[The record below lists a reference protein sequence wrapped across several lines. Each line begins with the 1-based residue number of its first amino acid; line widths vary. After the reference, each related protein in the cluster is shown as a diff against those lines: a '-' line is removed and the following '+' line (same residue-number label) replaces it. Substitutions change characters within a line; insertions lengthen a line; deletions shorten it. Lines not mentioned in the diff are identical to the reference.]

1 MKNRN
6 LIKES
11 QGIVDK
17 PGIEWKTFSIDI
29 VNYLCENNCSFL
41 KEIIKFLQNHKIC
54 RVGISSNIE
63 QTKDLIYHMPKWLS
77 TLYIC
82 ISKDPKSEYCKSPGS
97 FWTNYSKL
105 ENNKLIATISL
116 GCLKNYL
123 NDDGIKKL

>member
-1 MKNRN
+1 
-6 LIKES
+6 
-11 QGIVDK
+11 
-17 PGIEWKTFSIDI
+17 
-29 VNYLCENNCSFL
+29 
-41 KEIIKFLQNHKIC
+41 
-54 RVGISSNIE
+54 
-63 QTKDLIYHMPKWLS
+63 MPKWLS